1 MTISSTVVKN
11 SYNGNG
17 STRTFTYTFKIFQ
30 DSDIQVI
37 IRSANGTETIKTL
50 NTHYTVSGAGNAN
63 GGSITFLQNLPSYD
77 YTPTASQKVILIRNI
92 PQTQSLDYIS
102 NDTFPAESHEE
113 GLDRAMMVV
122 QQLQEEVNRS
132 LKISKTNTMNSTE
145 FSIDAAARAG
155 KILGFDGNGELVV
168 SQELGA
174 YKGNWSTATTY
185 YARDIIK
192 DTVNGNI
199 YFCNTGH
206 TSTGVAPISSNADSA
221 KWDLL
226 VDVSQA
232 TTAATNS
239 ANSATS
245 AASSAA
251 SALAYRNAAQA
262 AQAAAENIYDLFDD
276 RFLGAKA
283 TDPVLDNDGNALQD
297 GVFYWDTTNKVLK
310 VYDATN
316 TTWRRTSPTSAS
328 QANIDIVST
337 PTNIANIAA
346 VANIASDIADVQ
358 NKLSEIQT
366 VANDLTEQV
375 SEIDTVAQHVQ
386 TIDAVGNSITNVN
399 TVAANLAGIN
409 SFNERYRISATQ
421 PTTSLD
427 IGDLWYDSA
436 NSQLKVYTANG
447 WEVSSAYLE
456 NLVNDY
462 TYNITG
468 SPTYVEGASNN
479 ANSAAFYYTV
489 DSLVNVFVNGIRLIP
504 TSDYQLSNN
513 NRVTFTN
520 ALVNGDVVYIQVFT
534 KLTVAQE
541 QLLDAKVTAA
551 QTAQTAAESAR
562 NSSQTYSTNSANSA
576 TASANSATASAT
588 SATNSANSAS
598 AASTSATNAAAS
610 ATSALNSL
618 NSFLDTYS
626 YGASPANNPN
636 TGDLWYDTVNSRLK
650 IYINGSWQQA
660 GAYLEGLINIYTF
673 NCTQGQTTF
682 SGADINNNT
691 LSFGGTTN
699 CIVYL
704 NGIRLVPELDYTYG
718 VNSLTLSVAA
728 NNGDVLFVEV
738 ITKLQLAEEQTL
750 QGYVSTALGYK
761 NTTEGFKNTTEGY
774 KNAAQ
779 TSATNA
785 ATSATASANSA
796 TASQNS
802 ATASAASAASS
813 LASLNTFLDSYT
825 AGATAPNNPTN
836 GDLWFDTVNTRL
848 KIYVSAN
855 NTGWVNAGAYLEG
868 LLTNYTYNASANQTV
883 FTGADVDSKVF
894 AYSGSANV
902 FVFVNGIRIVPT
914 QDYVLSNGNTLTLV
928 QAANSGDVIYMEVI
942 QKISLT
948 EEQLL
953 QNYVS
958 TALSYK
964 NTTETYKNNALTSAN
979 NAATS
984 EANAASSASSASS
997 SASSASSSAA
1007 TATTQ
1012 AGNASSSAS
1021 SAATS
1026 AASAAASAA
1035 TASAGGGVFKINSS
1049 DSAAS
1054 VFDDK
1059 ILFGNG
1065 IAKTVS
1071 TINSPVAGF
1080 KRVTLS
1086 LPFTE
1091 TSINAT
1097 ANQTNITTNYT
1108 VGFIQVFINGIKLIN
1123 GSDFTATNGTSITLT
1138 EPLSAND
1145 VIELVKFN

>member
-1 MTISSTVVKN
+1 MTISSTTVKN

-17 STRTFTYTFKIFQ
+17 STRTFTYTFKIFN
-30 DSDIQVI
+30 DSDLQVI

-50 NTHYTVSGAGNAN
+50 NTHYTVAGAGNAN

-77 YTPTASQKVILIRNI
+77 YTPTASQKIILIRNI

-113 GLDRAMMVV
+113 GLDRAIMVV

-168 SQELGA
+168 SQELGT
-174 YKGNWSTATTY
+174 YRGNWSTATTF
-185 YARDIIK
+185 ASRDIIK

-226 VDVSQA
+226 IDVSQA

-245 AASSAA
+245 AATAAA
-251 SALAYRNAAQA
+251 SALTYRNAAQA

-310 VYDATN
+310 VYDLTN
-316 TTWRRTSPTSAS
+316 TAWRRTAPTNAN

-337 PTNIANIAA
+337 PTNIANIAS
-346 VANIASDIADVQ
+346 VANIANQISSVQ
-358 NKLSEIQT
+358 TKLSEIQT

-427 IGDLWYDSA
+427 VGDLWYDSS

-468 SPTYVEGASNN
+468 SPSYVQGASNN

-504 TSDYQLSNN
+504 TADYQLSNN

-551 QTAQTAAESAR
+551 QTAQTASETAR
-562 NSSQTYSTNSANSA
+562 NNSQTYSVNSANSA

-588 SATNSANSAS
+588 SASNAATSAS
-598 AASTSATNAAAS
+598 AANTSATNAASS

-626 YGASPANNPN
+626 YGVTAPNNPT
-636 TGDLWYDTVNSRLK
+636 TGDLWFDSANTRLK

-704 NGIRLVPELDYTYG
+704 NGIRLVPTLDYTYG
-718 VNSLTLSVAA
+718 VNSLTLGVAA

-738 ITKLQLAEEQTL
+738 ITKLQLAEEQTI
-750 QGYVSTALGYK
+750 QGYVSTTLGYK

-785 ATSATASANSA
+785 ANSATASANSA

-813 LASLNTFLDSYT
+813 LQSLNSFNAAYT
-825 AGATAPNNPTN
+825 YSSTPPANPDNGAI
-836 GDLWFDTVNTRL
+836 WFDTATTRL
-848 KIYVSAN
+848 KVYVALN
-855 NTGWVNAGAYLEG
+855 NTGWVNVGTYVEG
-868 LLTNYTYNASANQTV
+868 LITNYTYIATAGQTV
-883 FTGADVDSKVF
+883 FNGADTSSPTKTLSF
-894 AYSGSANV
+894 NATGNV
-902 FVFVNGIRIVPT
+902 FVFVNGIRITPIS
-914 QDYVLSNGNTLTLV
+914 DYVLSAGNTCTLTV
-928 QAANSGDVIYMEVI
+928 AANAGDVIYIEVI

-953 QNYVS
+953 QSYVASALADKNTATTQAGIATTQAGIS
-958 TALSYK
+958 TTKASEASASAAAALTSKNNAATSEANALSYR
-964 NTTETYKNNALTSAN
+964 NTTETYKNNA
-979 NAATS
+979 
-984 EANAASSASSASS
+984 ASSASA
-997 SASSASSSAA
+997 
-1007 TATTQ
+1007 
-1012 AGNASSSAS
+1012 
-1021 SAATS
+1021 
-1026 AASAAASAA
+1026 AAASAA
-1035 TASAGGGVFKINSS
+1035 LATVGGGSFKITAN
-1049 DSAAS
+1049 DTTAN
-1054 VFDDK
+1054 VFNQK
-1059 ILFGNG
+1059 VNVGNG
-1065 IAKTVS
+1065 ITKTL
-1071 TINSPVAGF
+1071 NNAGGNET
-1080 KRVTLS
+1080 VTLS

-1091 TSINAT
+1091 TVIT
-1097 ANQTNITTNYT
+1097 PTDGQTVFTLNYT
-1108 VGFIQVFINGIKLIN
+1108 VGFIQVFVNGVKLIN
-1123 GSDFTATNGTSITLT
+1123 GTDFTATNGTTIV
-1138 EPLSAND
+1138 LSTGLLSND
-1145 VIELVKFN
+1145 IVDIVKYS

>member
-1 MTISSTVVKN
+1 MTISSTIVKN

-30 DSDIQVI
+30 DSDLQVI
-37 IRSANGTETIKTL
+37 IRSANGTEIVKTL
-50 NTHYTVSGAGNAN
+50 NTHYTVAGAGSSN
-63 GGSITFLQNLPSYD
+63 GGSITFIQNLPSTD
-77 YTPTASQKVILIRNI
+77 YTPTASEKVILIRNI

-113 GLDRAMMVV
+113 GLDRAIMVV

-145 FSIDAAARAG
+145 FSIDAASRAG

-168 SQELGA
+168 SQELGT
-174 YKGNWSTATTY
+174 YRGNWSTATTY
-185 YARDIIK
+185 SSRDIIK

-206 TSTGVAPISSNADSA
+206 TSTGSAPIISNADSA

-239 ANSATS
+239 ATSATS

-251 SALAYRNAAQA
+251 SALTYRNAAQA

-283 TDPVLDNDGNALQD
+283 TDPILDNDGNALQD

-316 TTWRRTSPTSAS
+316 TTWRRTAPTSAS

-337 PTNIANIAA
+337 PTNIANIAS
-346 VANIASDIADVQ
+346 VANIANQISSVQ
-358 NKLSEIQT
+358 TKLSEIQT
-366 VANDLTEQV
+366 VANDLNEQV

-386 TIDAVGNSITNVN
+386 TIDAVGNSINNVN

-427 IGDLWYDSA
+427 IGDLWYDST

-462 TYNITG
+462 TYNISG

-479 ANSAAFYYTV
+479 ANSAVFYYTV

-520 ALVNGDVVYIQVFT
+520 PLINGDVVYIQVFT

-551 QTAQTAAESAR
+551 QAAQTAAETAR
-562 NSSQTYSTNSANSA
+562 NNSQTYSSNSSNSA

-588 SATNSANSAS
+588 SASNAATSAS
-598 AASTSATNAAAS
+598 AASTSATNAASS
-610 ATSALNSL
+610 ATSAQNSL
-618 NSFLDTYS
+618 NSFLDTYT
-626 YGASPANNPN
+626 YGATAPASAN
-636 TGDLWYDTVNSRLK
+636 TGDLWFDTVNTRLK

-660 GAYLEGLINIYTF
+660 GAYLEGLISTFTYT
-673 NCTQGQTTF
+673 CTQGQTNFT
-682 SGADINNNT
+682 GADDNNNV
-691 LSFGGTTN
+691 LSFGGTSN

-704 NGIRLVPELDYTYG
+704 NGIRLVPTSDYTYG
-718 VNSLTLSVAA
+718 VNSLTLTIAA

-750 QGYVSTALGYK
+750 QSYVATALGYR
-761 NTTEGFKNTTEGY
+761 NTAQT
-774 KNAAQ
+774 AATNSSNSATASQ
-779 TSATNA
+779 TSATN
-785 ATSATASANSA
+785 SANSA
-796 TASQNS
+796 TASATSATNSANS

-813 LASLNTFLDSYT
+813 LASLNTFLDAYT

-848 KIYVSAN
+848 KIYVTAN

-883 FTGADVDSKVF
+883 FTGADVDNKTF
-894 AYSGSANV
+894 AYSGTANV

-914 QDYVLSNGNTLTLV
+914 QDYTLSNGNTLTLT
-928 QAANSGDVIYMEVI
+928 QAANSGDIIYMEVI

-948 EEQLL
+948 EEVLL
-953 QNYVS
+953 QSYVASALADKNTATTQAGIATTQAGIS
-958 TALSYK
+958 TTQAGNASTSAAAALS
-964 NTTETYKNNALTSAN
+964 SQ
-979 NAATS
+979 NAAAS
-984 EANAASSASSASS
+984 SASSAASSASSAST
-997 SASSASSSAA
+997 SAS
-1007 TATTQ
+1007 
-1012 AGNASSSAS
+1012 NASSSAS
-1021 SAATS
+1021 A
-1026 AASAAASAA
+1026 AAASAA
-1035 TASAGGGVFKINSS
+1035 LATVGGGAFKVTANDTTANVFNQK
-1049 DSAAS
+1049 
-1054 VFDDK
+1054 V
-1059 ILFGNG
+1059 LVGNG
-1065 IAKTVS
+1065 ITKTL
-1071 TINSPVAGF
+1071 NNAGGNET
-1080 KRVTLS
+1080 VTLA

-1091 TSINAT
+1091 TVITPTNG
-1097 ANQTNITTNYT
+1097 QTTFTLNYT
-1108 VGFIQVFINGIKLIN
+1108 VGFIQVFVNGVKLIN
-1123 GSDFTATNGTSITLT
+1123 GTDFTATNGTSIELT
-1138 EPLSAND
+1138 TGLLSND
-1145 VIELVKFN
+1145 VVDIVKYS